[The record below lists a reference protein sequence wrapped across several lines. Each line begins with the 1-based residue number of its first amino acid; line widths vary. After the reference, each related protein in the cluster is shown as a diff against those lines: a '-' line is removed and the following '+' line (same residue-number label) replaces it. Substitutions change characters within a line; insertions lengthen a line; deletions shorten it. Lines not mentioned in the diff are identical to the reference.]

1 MKNAA
6 LSEVFGQMADIMEIL
21 GEDRFRINSY
31 RKVSRIIGDI
41 PADIE
46 LLLETGR
53 LADTPGIG
61 KSSLAK
67 IEEFIKVGSIT
78 VHQELLARIPP
89 RLLDLLQISG
99 MGPKGVKAVYDKL
112 NVASI
117 ADLKTAIENGSLAQL
132 PGFGDK
138 KGAVIARGI
147 AFLEKSTGR
156 IRLDQALE
164 AAGIVGAMLRSYSE
178 LLKIQTAGSPPPPR
192 RDNRRRRYARW
203 RFRTGGLVETNH
215 RGLHQSALRQRS
227 PRLRLDQRLMRN

>member
-1 MKNAA
+1 MKNAV

-41 PADIE
+41 PTDIDV
-46 LLLETGR
+46 LLEAGS

-67 IEEFIKVGSIT
+67 IKEFIETGLIA
-78 VHQELLARIPP
+78 VHQDLLAKIPP
-89 RLLDLLQISG
+89 NLLDLLHIPN

-112 NVASI
+112 NVTGV
-117 ADLKTAIENGSLAQL
+117 ADLKNAIETGSLAEL

-138 KGAVIARGI
+138 KAAGIARGI

-156 IRLDQALE
+156 IRIDQALE
-164 AAGIVGAMLRSYSE
+164 AAGVVGAMLRS
-178 LLKIQTAGSPPPPR
+178 
-192 RDNRRRRYARW
+192 
-203 RFRTGGLVETNH
+203 
-215 RGLHQSALRQRS
+215 
-227 PRLRLDQRLMRN
+227 